1 MRRIGLLGGMSWE
14 STSVYYKRINE
25 EVRRRQ
31 GGLISADLAMISLNF
46 DEVVQLQKKGDWNS
60 AASMLS
66 EAALELQASGA
77 QAIVI
82 CTNTMHKLFD
92 EVQSSV
98 SIPVLHI
105 ADTVGS
111 AIKER
116 GRRRPLLLATRYTME
131 QAFYRDRIA
140 DRYGLDIFVPG
151 KEDRDF
157 VHDVIF
163 DEICQGV
170 LSEESRKGYVDII
183 ARGIDAGADSVIFG
197 CTEIGLL
204 VSQNEISLPA
214 FDSTILHADAAVGF
228 ALN

>member
-25 EVRRRQ
+25 EVRRRC
-31 GGLISADLAMISLNF
+31 GGLISADLALISLNF
-46 DEVVQLQKKGDWNS
+46 DEVVQLQKQGDWNS
-60 AASMLS
+60 AASILS
-66 EAALELQASGA
+66 EAALNLQASGA
-77 QAIVI
+77 QAIII

-92 EVQSSV
+92 EVQSSISV
-98 SIPVLHI
+98 PVLHI

-111 AIKER
+111 AIQQNR
-116 GRRRPLLLATRYTME
+116 FRRPLLLATRYTME

-140 DRYGLDIFVPG
+140 DAYGLDIFVPE

-170 LSEESRKGYVDII
+170 LSETSRQGYIDII
-183 ARGIDAGADSVIFG
+183 AKGIDAGADSVIFG

-204 VSQNEISLPA
+204 VSQDEITLPA
-214 FDSTILHADAAVGF
+214 FDSTILHADAAVEF

>member
-25 EVRRRQ
+25 EVRRIR

-66 EAALELQASGA
+66 NAALNLQASGA
-77 QAIVI
+77 QAIII

-98 SIPVLHI
+98 SVPVLHI
-105 ADTVGS
+105 ADTVGC
-111 AIKER
+111 AIQQKSF
-116 GRRRPLLLATRYTME
+116 RRPLLLATRYTME

-140 DRYGLDIFVPG
+140 DAYGLDIFVPE

-170 LSEESRKGYVDII
+170 LSETSRQGYIDII
-183 ARGIDAGADSVIFG
+183 AKGIDAGADSVIFG

-204 VSQNEISLPA
+204 VSQDEITLPA

>member
-25 EVRRRQ
+25 EVRRRR
-31 GGLISADLAMISLNF
+31 GGLTSADLAMISLNF

-66 EAALELQASGA
+66 KAALNLQASGA

-82 CTNTMHKLFD
+82 CTNTMHKLFE
-92 EVQSSV
+92 EVQGSV
-98 SIPVLHI
+98 SVPVLHI
-105 ADTVGS
+105 ADAVGS

-116 GRRRPLLLATRYTME
+116 GCRRPLLLATRYTME
-131 QAFYRDRIA
+131 QAFYRDRISNA
-140 DRYGLDIFVPG
+140 YGLDIFVPE
-151 KEDRDF
+151 KEERDF

-170 LSEESRKGYVDII
+170 LSEESRKGYIDII
-183 ARGIDAGADSVIFG
+183 AKGIDAGADSVIFG

-204 VSQNEISLPA
+204 VAQDQIALPA

-228 ALN
+228 VLN